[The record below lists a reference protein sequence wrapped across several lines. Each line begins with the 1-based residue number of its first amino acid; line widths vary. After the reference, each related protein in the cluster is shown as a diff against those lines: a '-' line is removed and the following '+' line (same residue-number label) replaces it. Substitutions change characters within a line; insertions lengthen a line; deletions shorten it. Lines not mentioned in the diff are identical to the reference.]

1 MRRAATRQS
10 RSIISR
16 GIPTTLQLSHSRQY
30 DIKSASITQEKAYS
44 TGTTLQSLSSS
55 FEAFDFENDDLEEL
69 PKKRLSAEF
78 DGKKPITE
86 FGLSETLLSNLKKA
100 GITDLFPVQVQS
112 FSTMM
117 EGVDLVGRS
126 KTGSGKT
133 LAFGLPIIEKLLSRS
148 GSRRNPGALILLP
161 TRELA
166 TQVSSEL
173 SRLSP
178 QLKTVTIVG
187 GVPYHTQESR
197 IRAGVDIVVGTPG
210 RIMDLFEKKT
220 LSFEDVQF
228 TVLDEADMMLKFGF
242 QEAVETIL
250 SWVPE
255 TRQCVMWSATFPKW
269 VTSLTKKYLK
279 DAVTIDLVGSEEAHV
294 PTTVSHKAIN
304 VPLNHRVVALQRILE
319 KFASQGQSLVF
330 TETKHEANEIANGLD
345 GCNVQALHGDLSQ
358 GVRAST
364 MQDFRKGIV
373 KTLACTDIAARGLDI
388 ANVDLV
394 VHYRLPNDRENF
406 VHRAGRTGRAGKS
419 GTSIVFFENQEYR
432 DIKDLENRFKIQFAH
447 AAAPDADDFRD
458 SKIKE
463 VTKRL
468 QKVSDKSS
476 DFLSDEATKLYEAH
490 GIRIFSA
497 ALNLLCGFDKGNTLS
512 VSMLTGKS
520 NMLTIQVDGLTSV
533 SQVSELLQSAI
544 GVAAQR
550 DIVSVNKKFIVDIP
564 YSSFTQLQESLQNNN
579 VDGVTVSRVTE
590 LPHITLPLGAERR
603 FGSGRYGD
611 NNSGFSGGRYGGNS
625 SGYGGGRYGGN
636 RSGYGGGDR
645 GFKDRNHRRNDS
657 GGSRNGRFRSGSSNS
672 WDSTDSHRDSSRSG
686 RSHKKRDSF
695 EW

>member
-10 RSIISR
+10 LRMLSRSVPAS
-16 GIPTTLQLSHSRQY
+16 LQLAHSKQLY
-30 DIKSASITQEKAYS
+30 VKAPATTQTNVYS
-44 TGTTLQSLSSS
+44 TGKTLQSLSSS
-55 FEAFDFENDDLEEL
+55 FEAFDFENEDLEEL
-69 PKKRLSAEF
+69 PKSKLSAEF

-86 FGLSETLLSNLKKA
+86 FGLSDTLFSNLKKA

-117 EGVDLVGRS
+117 KGVDLVGRS

-187 GVPYHTQESR
+187 GVPYHSQESR

-304 VPLNHRVVALQRILE
+304 VPSNYRVVALQRILE
-319 KFASQGQSLVF
+319 KYASQGQSLVF
-330 TETKHEANEIANGLD
+330 TETKHEANEIANGLE

-364 MQDFRKGIV
+364 MQNFRKGLV

-406 VHRAGRTGRAGKS
+406 VHRAGRTGRAGKT

-447 AAAPDADDFRD
+447 AATPDADDFRD
-458 SKIKE
+458 TKVKE

-476 DFLSDEATKLYEAH
+476 DFLSEEATKLYEAH

-497 ALNLLCGFDKGNTLS
+497 ALNLLCGFEKGNTLS

-520 NMLTIQVDGLTSV
+520 NMLTVQIDGLTSV

-544 GVAAQR
+544 GNSAQR
-550 DIVSVNKKFIVDIP
+550 DIMSVNKKFIVDIP
-564 YSSFTQLQESLQNNN
+564 YSSYAQLQEALQSNN

-590 LPHITLPLGAERR
+590 LPHITLPLGSERS
-603 FGSGRYGD
+603 FGGGRYGD
-611 NNSGFSGGRYGGNS
+611 NS
-625 SGYGGGRYGGN
+625 SGYGGGRYGGGN
-636 RSGYGGGDR
+636 SGYGGGGR
-645 GFKDRNHRRNDS
+645 GSKDRNFRRNDS
-657 GGSRNGRFRSGSSNS
+657 GDSRNSRFRPRSSNS
-672 WDSTDSHRDSSRSG
+672 WDNSDSNRISSRPG
-686 RSHKKRDSF
+686 RSPRKRDSF